1 MTRFSTIVLLSSLA
15 LGSSVVIAQQPTIA
29 PPPAPM
35 QSQQD
40 WAPQGIEGLGQN
52 AVTREDF
59 TLSRQMLQFA
69 QKFLDSS
76 DEETR
81 RVVAGLNGVT
91 VHSYHFSD
99 RGVYDPAAI
108 ESIRNQYR
116 AAGWKHMV
124 SKHGGVEQHVGVT
137 DLWIRFNNAQI
148 TNLAVLLVG
157 PRDLNFV
164 AFSGV
169 VRPLDLLHLSGHFGI
184 PRFDTGAFEA
194 APDSRP

>member
-1 MTRFSTIVLLSSLA
+1 MTRFSIIALLGSLA
-15 LGSSVVIAQQPTIA
+15 LSSSVAIAQQA
-29 PPPAPM
+29 ALDPPPPVV

-40 WAPQGIEGLGQN
+40 WAPRGIESLGQN
-52 AVTREDF
+52 ATTREDF

-91 VHSYHFSD
+91 VHSYHF
-99 RGVYDPAAI
+99 REPGIYDPAAL
-108 ESIRNQYR
+108 EAVRDQYR

-124 SKHGGVEQHVGVT
+124 SKHGGVEDHAGVT
-137 DLWIRFNNAQI
+137 DLWIKFNNAQI
-148 TNLAVLLVG
+148 TNLAVLLAG

-184 PRFDTGAFEA
+184 PRFDTGAFEP